1 MRPTSRAPALL
12 LPFFVQLAAAGVV
25 PTGSGSYLDALPAG
39 RTGPADVSGA
49 RVLPRVVAGN
59 ASAPPTADWWSSL
72 IFPRDAGKYPFGTTL
87 FPWPLTLQAQA
98 SGLGVGAADPGGA
111 SGGTEYHMGHTDA
124 LVLGLAGLSASKVEA
139 VSWGDW
145 HVVAR
150 LSDGSRTLDAT
161 FGHGLPYVQVR
172 SSGGDAVVSCRT
184 VPVVWAGAGTGT
196 LGVTVA
202 GNHYGLFAPEG
213 AVWTVSDK
221 TVRSDLA
228 SKGRWSVALLPDA
241 QTSTLARFRR
251 SAFAFVVDTRTD
263 WSLDAQAGRIRAR
276 YVARTQALEGQD
288 TTTLLALFR
297 HQWLF
302 SSDVN
307 SSWTYASA
315 RGTMKVVDG
324 NAFATADA
332 IPPVLPALPLSSSL
346 AASPATL
353 VAELETAASGT
364 LLAADGSD
372 TYWTGKGLWR
382 AASLVRLADQLGRT
396 DLRDALLTRIKGE
409 LERWFTAGPGKTSA
423 VFAYDPQWKTLIGFP
438 AGYGSD
444 VELNDHHFHYAY
456 YLMAAATVAQYD
468 RDWARR
474 DRWGSMVEL
483 LVRDANNP
491 RRDDP
496 LFPFLRQFD
505 PYEGHSWASG
515 HSHFLAGN
523 NQESNSESML
533 FNTALALWGMA
544 TGNDSLRDAGLWMTA
559 TETRALEQYWW
570 DVDDAVFPSSWPYK
584 AVGMIWG
591 NGAAHATWFSGE
603 PECIHG
609 INTLPFTASSI
620 VWTRHPEHVRG
631 LFAEMRSEKKGGVL
645 DTWTDVM
652 MAYAAIGSPDSV
664 WNVFQGWN
672 GVGAEGGVTRPWYR
686 NWLANL
692 RDGGGLDT
700 GVAAFHPAATVLRK
714 GATRTWIAWNP
725 GTSPLEVRFSDGQIL
740 TVPAGAVGSRTGTSV
755 SVARRGASIAEPPR
769 LTVSAALSAWGDAE
783 VEIASPRGRIVHRG
797 PASAAR
803 LPEGVWAVRR
813 ASP

>member
-1 MRPTSRAPALL
+1 MRPTSRALALL
-12 LPFFVQLAAAGVV
+12 LPFFVGTASAGVV
-25 PTGSGSYLDALPAG
+25 SLGSGSYLDALPPG
-39 RTGPADVSGA
+39 KTGAADVSGT
-49 RVLPRVVAGN
+49 RVLPRVVAGTTQ
-59 ASAPPTADWWSSL
+59 APPTGDWWSSL
-72 IFPRDAGKYPFGTTL
+72 IFPRDAAKYPFGTTL
-87 FPWPLTLQAQA
+87 FPWPLSLQAQA
-98 SGLGVGAADPGGA
+98 SGMGLGAADPGGP
-111 SGGTEYHMGHTDA
+111 SGGTEYHLGHTDA
-124 LVLGLAGLSASKVEA
+124 LVLGVVGLSASKVEA

-150 LSDGSRTLDAT
+150 LSDGSRTLETT
-161 FGHGLPYVQVR
+161 FGHGMPYVQVR
-172 SSGGDAVVSCRT
+172 SSGGDALISCRT
-184 VPVVWAGAGTGT
+184 TPVVWSGAGTGA

-213 AVWTVSDK
+213 AIWTVSDK
-221 TVRSDLA
+221 SIRSDLA
-228 SKGRWSVALLPDA
+228 AKGRWSVALLPDA
-241 QTSTLARFRR
+241 QPSTLARFRR
-251 SAFAFVVDTRTD
+251 SAFAFVENTRID
-263 WSLDAQAGRIRAR
+263 WSLDTPAGKIRAR
-276 YVARTQALEGQD
+276 YTVTTRALEGTD
-288 TTTLLALFR
+288 TTTLMALFR
-297 HQWLF
+297 HQWLY
-302 SSDVN
+302 SPDVN
-307 SSWTYASA
+307 TAYTYSSA
-315 RGTMKVVDG
+315 RGSMKVVDG
-324 NAFATADA
+324 NTFTTADV
-332 IPPVLPALPLSSSL
+332 IPPVLPALPLPSSL
-346 AASPATL
+346 ASSPATL
-353 VAELETAASGT
+353 VAELETAAAGT
-364 LLAADGSD
+364 LLAGDGSD

-382 AASLVRLADQLGRT
+382 AASLVRLADQLGKT
-396 DLRDALLTRIKGE
+396 AIRDALLTRIKGE
-409 LERWFTAGPGKTSA
+409 LERWFTATTGKTTA

-570 DVDDAVFPSSWPYK
+570 DVDDAVFPASWPYK

-620 VWTRHPEHVRG
+620 VWTRHPRHVRE
-631 LFAEMRSEKKGGVL
+631 LFAEMRAEKKGGVL

-652 MAYAAIGSPDSV
+652 MAYAAIGAPDSV
-664 WNVFQGWN
+664 WNLYQTWN

-686 NWLANL
+686 HWLANL
-692 RDGGGLDT
+692 RDAGGIDT
-700 GVAAFHPAATVLRK
+700 GVVAHHPAAAVLHK
-714 GATRTWIAWNP
+714 GSVRTYMAWNP
-725 GTSPLEVRFSDGQIL
+725 GTTPLDVTFSDGQIL
-740 TVPAGAVGSRTGTSV
+740 SVTPGAIASRIGSATS
-755 SVARRGASIAEPPR
+755 ASPSRAFRPEPP
-769 LTVSAALSAWGDAE
+769 LLATSAALAGWGDTQ
-783 VEIASPRGRIVHRG
+783 VEIASPQGRIVHRG
-797 PASAAR
+797 PARAAR
-803 LPEGVWAVRR
+803 LPEGIWAVRR
-813 ASP
+813 IFP